1 MSRRRAGTGN
11 RWNHGRTSAP
21 PGRYTRRVA
30 DLGRAALIVAFG
42 LALYAALAG
51 GLAAYQGRRRL
62 HESAGN
68 ALFGAFGAT
77 AVAALV
83 LLRALH
89 ARDFSFT
96 YVAEHSSRKLP
107 FPYSFSAFWGGQ
119 EGSLLLW
126 LLVLTGLGSLAV
138 VLNRDLIRRLLPW
151 TVAVLGAVAS
161 FFALLLVFVASPFA
175 RQAAPV
181 DGAGL
186 VPSLQNPYMMIHP
199 PLLYLGY
206 VGLTIPFAFAAAALL
221 SGRVDE
227 RWIVVTRR
235 WTLLAWTALGI
246 GILLGAKWAYEE
258 VGWGGYYA
266 WDPVEN
272 AALMPWLAS
281 TAFLHS
287 VMVQEKKNMLRI
299 WNAVLV
305 SLAFCLSLFG
315 TFLTRSG
322 VISSIHSFTQSA
334 IGPWFLGFIVLVAA
348 VATALIFYRLPV
360 LRTTT
365 RLESLA
371 SREAAFLY
379 NNLLLVAFTL
389 TVLWGVAFPLLSEA
403 VRGEPITVGAPY
415 FNFFLRVLG
424 LPLLLLMGIGP
435 LVAWRRSSLRA
446 LAASLIWPAAVALA
460 VGAVLVALG
469 AGSSLPG
476 LVAYTF
482 CAFVLGAIVLEFL
495 RGTRARKALGASSWP
510 SAFSSL
516 VGRNRRRYGGY
527 IVHAA
532 IVLLALGVAG
542 GAYGSTKVRHLKP
555 GQAMSIRGY
564 DLTYLGA
571 IAREGPNRTEIRARV
586 SVSRGGKNLGVY
598 TAGKNRY
605 PTEGQDSNEVGIRT
619 DWLRAEDLFMIGD
632 QFNGDGSVVL
642 KVLVNP
648 LVDLIWLAGFVFLFG
663 SLIAMWPDELEQRRL
678 ARRTEALPVTP

>member
-1 MSRRRAGTGN
+1 M
-11 RWNHGRTSAP
+11 
-21 PGRYTRRVA
+21 A

-62 HESAGN
+62 HESARN
-68 ALFGAFGAT
+68 ALIGAFVAT
-77 AVAALV
+77 AVAAFV
-83 LLRALH
+83 LLHALQ
-89 ARDFSFT
+89 ARDFTYT
-96 YVAEHSSRKLP
+96 YVAEHSARKLP
-107 FPYSFSAFWGGQ
+107 FPYSLTAFWGGQ

-138 VLNRDLIRRLLPW
+138 TLNRDLIRRLLPW
-151 TVAVLGAVAS
+151 TVAVLGGVAT
-161 FFALLLVFVASPFA
+161 FFSLLLVFVSSPFG
-175 RQAAPV
+175 RQAAPL
-181 DGAGL
+181 DGNGL

-206 VGLTIPFAFAAAALL
+206 VGLTIPFAFAAGALL
-221 SGRVDE
+221 SGRADE
-227 RWIVVTRR
+227 RWIVATRR

-287 VMVQEKKNMLRI
+287 VMVQEKKNMLRV
-299 WNAVLV
+299 WNVVLV

-322 VISSIHSFTQSA
+322 VISSIHSFTQSS
-334 IGPWFLGFIVLVAA
+334 IGPWLLGFIAVAA
-348 VATALIFYRLPV
+348 AFSTALIFWRLPI

-379 NNLLLVAFTL
+379 NNLLLIAFTL
-389 TVLWGVAFPLLSEA
+389 TVLWGVAFPLISEL
-403 VRGEPITVGAPY
+403 VRGERITVGPPY

-446 LAASLIWPAAVALA
+446 LGASLLWPAVFALA
-460 VGAVLVALG
+460 CGAVLLALG

-482 CAFVLGAIVLEFL
+482 CAFVLGAIALEFI
-495 RGTRARKALGASSWP
+495 RGTRARKSLGDATWLG
-510 SAFSSL
+510 AFSSL

-527 IVHAA
+527 LVHAA

-542 GAYGSTKVRHLKP
+542 GAYGSTKVQKLEP
-555 GQAMSIRGY
+555 DQTMQIRGY
-564 DLTYLGA
+564 DLRYLGSV
-571 IAREGPNRTEIRARV
+571 ARTEPNRTEVRARFA
-586 SVSRGGKNLGVY
+586 VSRDGKSLGVY
-598 TAGKNRY
+598 EAGKNRY
-605 PTEGQDSNEVGIRT
+605 PVEGQDSNEVGIRT
-619 DWLRAEDLFMIGD
+619 DWLRAEDLFLIGE
-632 QFNGDGSVVL
+632 QFNADGSVVV
-642 KVLVNP
+642 KALVNP

-663 SLIAMWPDELEQRRL
+663 SLVAMWPDEREQRRL
-678 ARRTEALPVTP
+678 ARHEAAVPVTP

>member
-1 MSRRRAGTGN
+1 M
-11 RWNHGRTSAP
+11 
-21 PGRYTRRVA
+21 A

-62 HESAGN
+62 HESARN

-77 AVAALV
+77 AVAAFV
-83 LLRALH
+83 LLKALH
-89 ARDFSFT
+89 DRDFSFT

-107 FPYSFSAFWGGQ
+107 FPYSVSAFWGGQ

-126 LLVLTGLGSLAV
+126 LLVLTGLGSLV
-138 VLNRDLIRRLLPW
+138 VALNRDLIRRLLPW
-151 TVAVLGAVAS
+151 TVPVLGGVAS
-161 FFALLLVFVASPFA
+161 FFALILVFVASPFA

-206 VGLTIPFAFAAAALL
+206 VGLTIPFAFAAGALL

-227 RWIVVTRR
+227 RWIIVTRR

-272 AALMPWLAS
+272 AALMPWLAA

-287 VMVQEKKNMLRI
+287 VMVQEKKNMLRV

-322 VISSIHSFTQSA
+322 VISSIHSFTQSS
-334 IGPWFLGFIVLVAA
+334 IGPWFLGFIGLVATFSA
-348 VATALIFYRLPV
+348 ALIFWRLPL

-403 VRGEPITVGAPY
+403 VRGEPITVGPPY
-415 FNFFLRVLG
+415 FDFFLRVLG

-446 LAASLIWPAAVALA
+446 LGASLIWPAVVAL
-460 VGAVLVALG
+460 VTGALLLALG

-482 CAFVLGAIVLEFL
+482 CAFVLGAIALEFI

-527 IVHAA
+527 VVHAA
-532 IVLLALGVAG
+532 IVLLALGIAG
-542 GAYGSTKVRHLKP
+542 GAYGSTKVQQLKP
-555 GQAMSIRGY
+555 GQTMNIRGY
-564 DLTYLGA
+564 DLRYVDTV
-571 IAREGPNRTEIRARV
+571 ARKGPNRTEVRARLA
-586 SVSRGGKNLGVY
+586 VSRDGKNLGVY
-598 TAGKNRY
+598 EAGKNRY
-605 PTEGQDSNEVGIRT
+605 PVEGQDSNEVAIRT
-619 DWLRAEDLFMIGD
+619 DWVRAEDLFVIGE
-632 QFNGDGSVVL
+632 QFNADGSVVL

-648 LVDLIWLAGFVFLFG
+648 LVDLIWLAGFVFLLG

-678 ARRTEALPVTP
+678 ARRTGAVPVTP